1 VVRAQQVSRAGKLLE
16 EALEI
21 LDEEMRRCRDGE
33 GCELLSQILW
43 MGLKARIMLSMY
55 TASKKRKKPKRA
67 VGA

>member
-1 VVRAQQVSRAGKLLE
+1 MTRVQQLGRAGKLLE

-21 LDEEMRRCRDGE
+21 LDEELRRCRDGE

-43 MGLKARIMLSMY
+43 LGLKARIMLSMY
-55 TASKKRKKPKRA
+55 TASKNRKKPKRA